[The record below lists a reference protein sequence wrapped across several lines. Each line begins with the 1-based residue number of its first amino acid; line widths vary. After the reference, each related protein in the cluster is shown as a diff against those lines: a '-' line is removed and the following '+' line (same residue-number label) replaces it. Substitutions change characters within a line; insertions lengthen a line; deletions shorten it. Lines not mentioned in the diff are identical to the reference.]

1 MRWIKPWKE
10 APMAVQVHDALY
22 RNEFLDE
29 FRFNPLIEA
38 LPAPFEPGDAITK
51 LMIRPPYSDS
61 DRQYPS
67 SYRQLL
73 TQRIVRLHQPME
85 REVDVFGRIDRCIR
99 WGYADRNP
107 LSPAYAAQLAAGYA
121 ASVNGCE
128 LNYTGS
134 YHPHT
139 HGFSILG
146 ISGIGKSTTVET
158 ILSLYPQVIL
168 HTDYHG
174 TPLHMHQISWL
185 KLDCSCDGSL
195 KGLCMD
201 FFRELDNLLSTDY
214 CKQYS
219 SRRTTLDQMM
229 IAMSRLC
236 VSHNVG
242 VLIIDEIQNLCSAQ
256 KGVPEKV
263 LNFFVTLVNTIGVP
277 VIMIGTPK
285 ALSILQNEF
294 QQAKRGSGQGDAL
307 WERMENDASW
317 ELFCRAFWSY
327 QYTRDTVPF
336 TVGMKDAL
344 YDEAQGIPFLAVH
357 IYKLVQED
365 AILSEREAFSEKDIH
380 RIASEKMGLTKPMR
394 EAMKAGKEVDLKQYI
409 DIAPFSYNDF
419 KDNYS
424 VAAESKAPAFELP
437 RKSSVQEAATVT
449 LMGLG
454 LTYAEATSFVCSA
467 LADEK
472 SGCLT
477 APVIARKAYQFYL
490 SKPADTES
498 AADSSLVGLSGYDA
512 MIKAGVIADEEI

>member
-1 MRWIKPWKE
+1 MT
-10 APMAVQVHDALY
+10 MAIIHDAHY
-22 RNEFLDE
+22 REETLDE

-38 LPAPFEPGDAITK
+38 MPAPFEPGDAIAK
-51 LMIRPPYSDS
+51 LMIRPSYSDN
-61 DRQYPS
+61 DREGPS

-107 LSPAYAAQLAAGYA
+107 LSPAYAAQLAAGMS
-121 ASVNGCE
+121 ASVSHGS
-128 LNYTGS
+128 LNYAGG

-139 HGFSILG
+139 YGFSILG
-146 ISGIGKSTTVET
+146 ISGIGKSTTVES
-158 ILSLYPQVIL
+158 ILTLYPQVIR
-168 HTDYHG
+168 HTEYRG
-174 TPLHMHQISWL
+174 IPLVMHQVSWL
-185 KLDCSCDGSL
+185 KIDCSCDGFL

-201 FFRELDNLLSTDY
+201 FFRELDDLLGTSY
-214 CKQYS
+214 SEQYN
-219 SRRTTLDQMM
+219 SRRATLDRMM

-307 WERMENDASW
+307 WERMPNDTSW
-317 ELFCRAFWSY
+317 DLFCRAIWTY
-327 QYTRDTVPF
+327 QYTKGHIPF
-336 TVGMKDAL
+336 TTGMKDAL
-344 YDEAQGIPFLAVH
+344 YEEAQGIPFLAVH

-365 AILSEREAFSEKDIH
+365 AILSGKESFTEADLH
-380 RIASEKMGLTKPMR
+380 RISSEKMRLTKPMR
-394 EAMKAGKEVDLKQYI
+394 EAMKAGKEVDLKQYV
-409 DIAPFSYNDF
+409 DITPFSFSDY

-424 VAAESKAPAFELP
+424 IAAETRSPAVRPPKEATT
-437 RKSSVQEAATVT
+437 QEAAIVT

-454 LTYAEATSFVCSA
+454 LSQEEARSFVCA
-467 LADEK
+467 AMAEDE
-472 SGCLT
+472 SGCLA
-477 APVIARKAYQFYL
+477 APVIARKAYQMYL
-490 SKPADTES
+490 ARPVSKEAPASPISGLRGYES
-498 AADSSLVGLSGYDA
+498 VKEAGL
-512 MIKAGVIADEEI
+512 IDEGL

>member
-1 MRWIKPWKE
+1 
-10 APMAVQVHDALY
+10 MATVIHDAHY
-22 RNEFLDE
+22 REETLDE

-38 LPAPFEPGDAITK
+38 MPAPFEPGDAITK
-51 LMIRPPYSDS
+51 LMIRPPYCDS
-61 DRQYPS
+61 DRECPS

-85 REVDVFGRIDRCIR
+85 REVDVFSRIDRCIR

-107 LSPAYAAQLAAGYA
+107 LSPAYAAQLAAGMS
-121 ASVNGCE
+121 ASVSRGS
-128 LNYTGS
+128 LNYSGG

-139 HGFSILG
+139 YGFSILG
-146 ISGIGKSTTVET
+146 ISGIGKSTTVES
-158 ILSLYPQVIL
+158 ILSLYPQVIR
-168 HTDYHG
+168 HTEYRG
-174 TPLHMHQISWL
+174 IPLVMHQVSWL
-185 KLDCSCDGSL
+185 KIDCSCDGSL

-201 FFRELDNLLSTDY
+201 FFRELDDLLGTSY
-214 CKQYS
+214 SEQYS
-219 SRRTTLDQMM
+219 SRRATLDRMM

-307 WERMENDASW
+307 WDRMPNDSSW
-317 ELFCRAFWSY
+317 DLFCRAIWTY
-327 QYTRDTVPF
+327 QYTKGRIPF
-336 TVGMKDAL
+336 TAGMKDAL
-344 YDEAQGIPFLAVH
+344 YEEAQGIPFLAVH

-365 AILSEREAFSEKDIH
+365 AILSGEEFFSEKDFH

-409 DIAPFSYNDF
+409 DIAPFSFSDY

-424 VAAESKAPAFELP
+424 IAAETKSPAVPPPKE
-437 RKSSVQEAATVT
+437 STAQEAAIVT
-449 LMGLG
+449 LMALG
-454 LTYAEATSFVCSA
+454 ISREDAHSFVCA
-467 LADEK
+467 AMAEDRT
-472 SGCLT
+472 GCLA
-477 APVIARKAYQFYL
+477 APVIARNAYQMYL
-490 SKPADTES
+490 AKPAKEEP
-498 AADSSLVGLSGYDA
+498 AVSLLSGLQGYDS
-512 MIKAGVIADEEI
+512 IKEAGLIDEGL

>member
-1 MRWIKPWKE
+1 M
-10 APMAVQVHDALY
+10 MAVQVHDALY
-22 RNEFLDE
+22 RDEPLDE

-38 LPAPFEPGDAITK
+38 LPAPLEPDEAIEK
-51 LMIRPPYSDS
+51 LMIRPPYSDY

-85 REVDVFGRIDRCIR
+85 REVDGVGRIDRCIR

-107 LSPAYAAQLAAGYA
+107 LSPAYAAQLAAGHT
-121 ASVNGCE
+121 ASVHGGG
-128 LNYTGS
+128 LNYSGG

-139 HGFSILG
+139 YGFSILG
-146 ISGIGKSTTVET
+146 ISGIGKSTTVES
-158 ILSLYPQVIL
+158 ILSIYPQVIQ
-168 HTDYHG
+168 HTAYRDA
-174 TPLHMHQISWL
+174 PLHMHQVTWL

-201 FFRELDNLLSTDY
+201 FFRELDGLLGTEY
-214 CKQYS
+214 CKQYN
-219 SRRTTLDQMM
+219 SRRATLDQMM

-256 KGVPEKV
+256 KGIPEKV

-317 ELFCRAFWSY
+317 DLFCRAIWTY
-327 QYTRDTVPF
+327 QYTREDVPF
-336 TVGMKDAL
+336 TSGMKDAL

-365 AILSEREAFSEKDIH
+365 AILSGKESFSEKDLH

-394 EAMKAGKEVDLKQYI
+394 EAMKAGKEVDLKQYV
-409 DIAPFSYNDF
+409 DITPFSYS
-419 KDNYS
+419 NYMENYT
-424 VAAESKAPAFELP
+424 VAAEAKNPAAKPPKEP
-437 RKSSVQEAATVT
+437 SIQEAATVT

-454 LTYAEATSFVCSA
+454 LSHAEASSFVCTV
-467 LADEK
+467 LAEDK
-472 SGCLT
+472 SGCLA
-477 APVIARKAYQFYL
+477 APVIARKAYQLYL
-490 SKPADTES
+490 SSSSDEGTPAS
-498 AADSSLVGLSGYDA
+498 ALSGLVGYEA
-512 MIKAGVIADEEI
+512 VKKAGLIADEML

>member
-1 MRWIKPWKE
+1 
-10 APMAVQVHDALY
+10 MAATIIHDAHY
-22 RNEFLDE
+22 RDETLDE

-38 LPAPFEPGDAITK
+38 MPAPFEPGDAIAK

-61 DRQYPS
+61 DRNCPS
-67 SYRQLL
+67 SHRQLL

-107 LSPAYAAQLAAGYA
+107 LSPAYAAQLAAGMS
-121 ASVNGCE
+121 ASVSHGS
-128 LNYTGS
+128 LNYAGG

-139 HGFSILG
+139 YGFSILG
-146 ISGIGKSTTVET
+146 ISGIGKSTTVES
-158 ILSLYPQVIL
+158 ILSLYPQVIR
-168 HTDYHG
+168 HTQYRG
-174 TPLHMHQISWL
+174 IPLVMHQVSWL
-185 KLDCSCDGSL
+185 KIDCSCDGSL

-201 FFRELDNLLSTDY
+201 FFRELDDLLGTSY
-214 CKQYS
+214 SEQYS
-219 SRRTTLDQMM
+219 SRRATLDHMM

-307 WERMENDASW
+307 WERMPNDTSW
-317 ELFCRAFWSY
+317 DLFCQAIWTY
-327 QYTRDTVPF
+327 QYTKGHIPF
-336 TVGMKDAL
+336 TTGMKDAL
-344 YDEAQGIPFLAVH
+344 YEEAQGIPFLAVH

-365 AILSEREAFSEKDIH
+365 AILSGKESFSEKDLH
-380 RIASEKMGLTKPMR
+380 RISSEKMGLTKPMR
-394 EAMKAGKEVDLKQYI
+394 EAMKTGKEIDLKQYI
-409 DIAPFSYNDF
+409 DITPFSFSDY

-424 VAAESKAPAFELP
+424 IAAETKSPAVKPQKE
-437 RKSSVQEAATVT
+437 VTAQEAAIVT

-454 LTYAEATSFVCSA
+454 LSQEEARSLVCAAMAE
-467 LADEK
+467 DK
-472 SGCLT
+472 SGCQA
-477 APVIARKAYQFYL
+477 APIIARKAYQMYL
-490 SKPADTES
+490 TEPS
-498 AADSSLVGLSGYDA
+498 NEEAQTSPLSGLCGYEA
-512 MIKAGVIADEEI
+512 VKEAGLIDERL

>member
-1 MRWIKPWKE
+1 
-10 APMAVQVHDALY
+10 MATVIHDAHY
-22 RNEFLDE
+22 RDETLDE

-38 LPAPFEPGDAITK
+38 MPAPFEPGDAIAK
-51 LMIRPPYSDS
+51 LMIRPPYSDT
-61 DRQYPS
+61 DRESPS
-67 SYRQLL
+67 SHRQLL

-107 LSPAYAAQLAAGYA
+107 LSPAYAAQLAAGMS
-121 ASVNGCE
+121 ASVSRGS
-128 LNYTGS
+128 LNYSGG

-139 HGFSILG
+139 YGFSILG
-146 ISGIGKSTTVET
+146 ISGIGKSTTVES
-158 ILSLYPQVIL
+158 ILSLYPQVIR
-168 HTDYHG
+168 HTQYRG
-174 TPLHMHQISWL
+174 IPLVMHQVSWL
-185 KLDCSCDGSL
+185 KIDCSCDGSL

-201 FFRELDNLLSTDY
+201 FFRELDDLLGTSY
-214 CKQYS
+214 SEQYG
-219 SRRTTLDQMM
+219 SRRATLDRMM
-229 IAMSRLC
+229 IAMSQLC

-307 WERMENDASW
+307 WERMPNDTSW
-317 ELFCRAFWSY
+317 ELFCRAIWTY
-327 QYTRDTVPF
+327 QYTKGHIPF
-336 TVGMKDAL
+336 TTGMKDAL
-344 YDEAQGIPFLAVH
+344 YEEAQGIPFLAVH

-365 AILSEREAFSEKDIH
+365 AILSGKESFSEKDLH
-380 RIASEKMGLTKPMR
+380 RISSEKMGLTKPMR

-409 DIAPFSYNDF
+409 DITSFSLSDY

-424 VAAESKAPAFELP
+424 IAAEKKSPAVAPPKEATA
-437 RKSSVQEAATVT
+437 QEEAIVT

-454 LTYAEATSFVCSA
+454 LSCGEARTFVCTA
-467 LADEK
+467 MAEDK
-472 SGCLT
+472 SGCFA
-477 APVIARKAYQFYL
+477 APVIARRAYQLYL
-490 SKPADTES
+490 SKPEEVKPVPGHASGLCGYES
-498 AADSSLVGLSGYDA
+498 LK
-512 MIKAGVIADEEI
+512 KAGLIEDEIP

>member
-1 MRWIKPWKE
+1 
-10 APMAVQVHDALY
+10 MAATIIHDAHY
-22 RNEFLDE
+22 RDETLDE

-38 LPAPFEPGDAITK
+38 MPAPFEPGDAIAK

-61 DRQYPS
+61 DRNCPS
-67 SYRQLL
+67 SHRQLL

-85 REVDVFGRIDRCIR
+85 REIDVFGRIDRCIR

-107 LSPAYAAQLAAGYA
+107 LSPAYAAQLAAGMS
-121 ASVNGCE
+121 ASVSHGS
-128 LNYTGS
+128 LNYAGG

-139 HGFSILG
+139 YGFSILG
-146 ISGIGKSTTVET
+146 ISGIGKSTTVES
-158 ILSLYPQVIL
+158 ILSLYPQVIR
-168 HTDYHG
+168 HTQYRG
-174 TPLHMHQISWL
+174 IPLVMHQVSWL
-185 KLDCSCDGSL
+185 KIDCSCDGSL

-201 FFRELDNLLSTDY
+201 FFRELDDLLGTSY
-214 CKQYS
+214 SEQYS
-219 SRRTTLDQMM
+219 SRRATLDHMM

-307 WERMENDASW
+307 WERMPNDTSW
-317 ELFCRAFWSY
+317 DLFCQAIWTY
-327 QYTRDTVPF
+327 QYTKGHIPF
-336 TVGMKDAL
+336 TTGMKDAL
-344 YDEAQGIPFLAVH
+344 YEEAQGIPFLAVH

-365 AILSEREAFSEKDIH
+365 AILSGKESFSEKDLH
-380 RIASEKMGLTKPMR
+380 RISSEKMGLTKPMR
-394 EAMKAGKEVDLKQYI
+394 EAMKTGKEIDLKQYI
-409 DIAPFSYNDF
+409 DITPFSFSDY

-424 VAAESKAPAFELP
+424 IAAETKSPAVKPQKE
-437 RKSSVQEAATVT
+437 VTAQEAAIVT

-454 LTYAEATSFVCSA
+454 LSQEEARSLVCAAMAE
-467 LADEK
+467 DK
-472 SGCLT
+472 SGCQA
-477 APVIARKAYQFYL
+477 APIIARKAYQMYL
-490 SKPADTES
+490 TEPS
-498 AADSSLVGLSGYDA
+498 NEEAQTSPLSGLCGYEA
-512 MIKAGVIADEEI
+512 VKEAGLIDERL

>member
-1 MRWIKPWKE
+1 
-10 APMAVQVHDALY
+10 MAVQVHDALY
-22 RNEFLDE
+22 RDESIYE

-51 LMIRPPYSDS
+51 LMIRPPYSDAE
-61 DRQYPS
+61 RQCPS

-99 WGYADRNP
+99 WGYVDRNP
-107 LSPAYAAQLAAGYA
+107 LLPAYAAQLAAGHA
-121 ASVNGCE
+121 ASLNCGG
-128 LNYTGS
+128 LNYTGR

-139 HGFSILG
+139 YGFSILG

-158 ILSLYPQVIL
+158 VLSLYPQVIR
-168 HTDYHG
+168 HTSYRG
-174 TPLHMHQISWL
+174 APLHMHQVSWL

-201 FFRELDNLLSTDY
+201 FFRELDDLLGTGY
-214 CKQYS
+214 CRQYS
-219 SRRTTLDQMM
+219 SRRATLDQMM

-256 KGVPEKV
+256 KGVPERV

-285 ALSILQNEF
+285 ALTILQNEF

-307 WERMENDASW
+307 WERMKNDASW
-317 ELFCRAFWSY
+317 DLFCRAVWTY
-327 QYTRDTVPF
+327 QYTKERIPF
-336 TVGMKDAL
+336 SLQMKDAL

-365 AILSEREAFSEKDIH
+365 AILSERETFSAKDLH
-380 RIASEKMGLTKPMR
+380 RIASEKMGLTRPMR
-394 EAMKAGKEVDLKQYI
+394 EAMKAGKEVDLKQYV

-424 VAAESKAPAFELP
+424 VAAEAKSPAAELP
-437 RKSSVQEAATVT
+437 KKPSVQEAATVT

-454 LTYAEATSFVCSA
+454 LSHTEASSFVCA
-467 LADEK
+467 AMAEDK

-477 APVIARKAYQFYL
+477 APVIAQKAYQFYL
-490 SKPADTES
+490 SRPADEGPVAS
-498 AADSSLVGLSGYDA
+498 PFSGLAGYTA
-512 MIKAGVIADEEI
+512 MKEAGVIADERI

>member
-1 MRWIKPWKE
+1 
-10 APMAVQVHDALY
+10 MATVIHDAHY
-22 RNEFLDE
+22 RDETLDE

-38 LPAPFEPGDAITK
+38 MPAPFEPGDAIAK

-61 DRQYPS
+61 DRECPS

-107 LSPAYAAQLAAGYA
+107 LSPAYAAQLAAGMS
-121 ASVNGCE
+121 ASVSHGS
-128 LNYTGS
+128 LNYAGG

-139 HGFSILG
+139 YGFSILG
-146 ISGIGKSTTVET
+146 ISGIGKSTTVES
-158 ILSLYPQVIL
+158 ILTLYPQVIR
-168 HTDYHG
+168 HTEYRG
-174 TPLHMHQISWL
+174 IPLVMHQVSWL
-185 KLDCSCDGSL
+185 KIDCSCDGSL

-201 FFRELDNLLSTDY
+201 FFRELDDLLGTSY
-214 CKQYS
+214 SEQYS
-219 SRRTTLDQMM
+219 SRRATLDRMM

-294 QQAKRGSGQGDAL
+294 QQAKRGCGQGDAL
-307 WERMENDASW
+307 WERMPNDISW
-317 ELFCRAFWSY
+317 DLFCRAIWTY
-327 QYTRDTVPF
+327 QYTKGHVPF
-336 TVGMKDAL
+336 TTEMKDAL
-344 YDEAQGIPFLAVH
+344 YEEAQGIPFLAVH

-365 AILSEREAFSEKDIH
+365 AILSGKEAFSEKDLH

-409 DIAPFSYNDF
+409 DITPFSFSDY

-424 VAAESKAPAFELP
+424 IAAEAKSPAAAPPKEATA
-437 RKSSVQEAATVT
+437 QETAIVT

-454 LTYAEATSFVCSA
+454 LSCEEARSFVCTA
-467 LADEK
+467 IAEDK
-472 SGCLT
+472 SGCQA
-477 APVIARKAYQFYL
+477 APVIARKAYQMYL
-490 SKPADTES
+490 TES
-498 AADSSLVGLSGYDA
+498 VNEGSASTPLSRLCGYDSVRE
-512 MIKAGVIADEEI
+512 AGLIDEGL

>member
-1 MRWIKPWKE
+1 
-10 APMAVQVHDALY
+10 MAATIIHDAHY
-22 RNEFLDE
+22 REETLDE

-38 LPAPFEPGDAITK
+38 MPAPFEPGDAIAK

-61 DRQYPS
+61 DRNCPS
-67 SYRQLL
+67 SHRQLL

-85 REVDVFGRIDRCIR
+85 REIDVFGRIDRCIR

-107 LSPAYAAQLAAGYA
+107 LSPAYAAQLAAGMS
-121 ASVNGCE
+121 ASVSHGS
-128 LNYTGS
+128 LNYAGG

-139 HGFSILG
+139 YGFSILG
-146 ISGIGKSTTVET
+146 ISGIGKSTTVES
-158 ILSLYPQVIL
+158 ILSLYPQVIR
-168 HTDYHG
+168 HTQYRG
-174 TPLHMHQISWL
+174 IPLVMHQVSWL
-185 KLDCSCDGSL
+185 KIDCSCDGSL

-201 FFRELDNLLSTDY
+201 FFRELDDLLGTSY
-214 CKQYS
+214 SEQYS
-219 SRRTTLDQMM
+219 SRRATLDHMM

-307 WERMENDASW
+307 WERMPNDTSW
-317 ELFCRAFWSY
+317 DLFCQAIWTY
-327 QYTRDTVPF
+327 QYTKGHIPF
-336 TVGMKDAL
+336 TTGMKDAL
-344 YDEAQGIPFLAVH
+344 YEEAQGIPFLAVH

-365 AILSEREAFSEKDIH
+365 AILSGKESFSEKDLH
-380 RIASEKMGLTKPMR
+380 RISSEKMGLTKPMR
-394 EAMKAGKEVDLKQYI
+394 EAMKTGKEIDLKQYI
-409 DIAPFSYNDF
+409 DITPFSFSDY

-424 VAAESKAPAFELP
+424 IAAETKSPAVKPQKE
-437 RKSSVQEAATVT
+437 VTAQEAAIVT

-454 LTYAEATSFVCSA
+454 LSQEEARSLVCAAMAE
-467 LADEK
+467 DK
-472 SGCLT
+472 SGCQA
-477 APVIARKAYQFYL
+477 APIIARKAYQMYL
-490 SKPADTES
+490 TEPS
-498 AADSSLVGLSGYDA
+498 NEEAQTSPLSGLCGYEA
-512 MIKAGVIADEEI
+512 VKEAGLIDERL

>member
-1 MRWIKPWKE
+1 
-10 APMAVQVHDALY
+10 MAAIIHDARY
-22 RNEFLDE
+22 RDETLEE

-38 LPAPFEPGDAITK
+38 MPAPFEPGEAIAK

-61 DRQYPS
+61 DREYPS

-107 LSPAYAAQLAAGYA
+107 LSPAYAAQLAAGMS
-121 ASVNGCE
+121 ASVSCGS
-128 LNYTGS
+128 LNYAGG

-139 HGFSILG
+139 YGFSILG
-146 ISGIGKSTTVET
+146 ISGIGKSTTVES
-158 ILSLYPQVIL
+158 ILSLYPQVIR
-168 HTDYHG
+168 HTQYRG
-174 TPLHMHQISWL
+174 IPLVMHQVSWL
-185 KLDCSCDGSL
+185 KIDCSCDGSL

-201 FFRELDNLLSTDY
+201 FFRELDDLLGTTYSE
-214 CKQYS
+214 QYS
-219 SRRTTLDQMM
+219 SRRATLDRMM

-242 VLIIDEIQNLCSAQ
+242 VLIIDEIQNLASAQ
-256 KGVPEKV
+256 KGVPERV

-307 WERMENDASW
+307 WERMPNDASW
-317 ELFCRAFWSY
+317 DLFCRAIWTY
-327 QYTRDTVPF
+327 QYTKGRVPF
-336 TVGMKDAL
+336 TAGMKDAL
-344 YDEAQGIPFLAVH
+344 YEEAQGIPFLAVH

-365 AILSEREAFSEKDIH
+365 AILSEKESFSEKDLH

-409 DIAPFSYNDF
+409 DITPFSYSDY

-424 VAAESKAPAFELP
+424 IATEAKSPAAPPPKESTA
-437 RKSSVQEAATVT
+437 QEAAIVA

-454 LTYAEATSFVCSA
+454 LSCEEARSYVCAA
-467 LADEK
+467 LAEDK
-472 SGCLT
+472 SGCLA
-477 APVIARKAYQFYL
+477 APVIARNAYQMYL
-490 SKPADTES
+490 AEPAKEKPAC
-498 AADSSLVGLSGYDA
+498 SLLSGLQGYDS
-512 MIKAGVIADEEI
+512 IREAGLIDERL

>member
-1 MRWIKPWKE
+1 
-10 APMAVQVHDALY
+10 MATVIHDAHY
-22 RNEFLDE
+22 RDETLDE

-38 LPAPFEPGDAITK
+38 TPASFEPGDAIAK

-61 DRQYPS
+61 DRECPS

-107 LSPAYAAQLAAGYA
+107 LSPSYAAQLAAGMS
-121 ASVNGCE
+121 ASVSGGS
-128 LNYTGS
+128 LNYSGG

-139 HGFSILG
+139 YGFSILG
-146 ISGIGKSTTVET
+146 ISGIGKSTTVES
-158 ILSLYPQVIL
+158 ILSLYPQVIR
-168 HTDYHG
+168 HTEYRG
-174 TPLHMHQISWL
+174 IPLVMHQVSWL
-185 KLDCSCDGSL
+185 KIDCSCDGSL

-201 FFRELDNLLSTDY
+201 FFRELDDLLGTSY
-214 CKQYS
+214 SEQYS
-219 SRRTTLDQMM
+219 SRRATLDRMM

-307 WERMENDASW
+307 WERMPNDISW
-317 ELFCRAFWSY
+317 DLFCRAIWTY
-327 QYTRDTVPF
+327 QYTKGRVPF
-336 TVGMKDAL
+336 TSGMKDAL
-344 YDEAQGIPFLAVH
+344 YEEAQGIPFLAVH

-365 AILSEREAFSEKDIH
+365 AILSGKEAFSEKDLH

-409 DIAPFSYNDF
+409 DITPFSFSDY

-424 VAAESKAPAFELP
+424 IAAEAKSPAAAPPKEATA
-437 RKSSVQEAATVT
+437 QETATVT

-454 LTYAEATSFVCSA
+454 LSCEEARSFVCTA
-467 LADEK
+467 IAEDK
-472 SGCLT
+472 SGCLA
-477 APVIARKAYQFYL
+477 APVIARKAYQMYL
-490 SKPADTES
+490 TES
-498 AADSSLVGLSGYDA
+498 VNEGSASTPLSGLCGYDSVREA
-512 MIKAGVIADEEI
+512 GMIDEGL

>member
-1 MRWIKPWKE
+1 MTTTI
-10 APMAVQVHDALY
+10 HDAHY
-22 RNEFLDE
+22 RDETLDE
-29 FRFNPLIEA
+29 FRYNPLIEA
-38 LPAPFEPGDAITK
+38 MPAPFEPGDAIAK

-61 DRQYPS
+61 DRECTS
-67 SYRQLL
+67 SRRQLL

-107 LSPAYAAQLAAGYA
+107 LSQAYAAQLAAGMSA
-121 ASVNGCE
+121 FVSNGS
-128 LNYTGS
+128 LNYAGG

-139 HGFSILG
+139 YGFSILG
-146 ISGIGKSTTVET
+146 ISGIGKSTTVES
-158 ILSLYPQVIL
+158 ILSLYPQVIR
-168 HTDYHG
+168 HTRYRG
-174 TPLHMHQISWL
+174 IPLVMHQVSWL
-185 KLDCSCDGSL
+185 KIDCSCDGSL

-201 FFRELDNLLSTDY
+201 FFRSLDDLLGTSY
-214 CKQYS
+214 CGQYS
-219 SRRTTLDQMM
+219 SHRATLDRMM
-229 IAMSRLC
+229 TAMSRLC

-242 VLIIDEIQNLCSAQ
+242 LLIIDEIQNLCSAQ

-307 WERMENDASW
+307 WERMPNDASW
-317 ELFCRAFWSY
+317 ELFCRAVWTY
-327 QYTRDTVPF
+327 QYTREHISF
-336 TVGMKDAL
+336 TSGMKDAL
-344 YDEAQGIPFLAVH
+344 YEEAQGIPFLAVH

-365 AILSEREAFSEKDIH
+365 AILSGKESFSEKDLH

-409 DIAPFSYNDF
+409 DIAPFSFSDY

-424 VAAESKAPAFELP
+424 IAAETKSPAAAPQKKAT
-437 RKSSVQEAATVT
+437 VQEAATVT

-454 LTYAEATSFVCSA
+454 LSQEKARSLVCAAIAE
-467 LADEK
+467 DE
-472 SGCLT
+472 SGCM
-477 APVIARKAYQFYL
+477 AASVIARKAYQMYL
-490 SKPADTES
+490 VEPAIKEPCANPLPGLCGYES
-498 AADSSLVGLSGYDA
+498 VKEAGLIDDGL
-512 MIKAGVIADEEI
+512 